1 MTSPHTLCA
10 QALKGRYYLENDF
23 LQAVAPQNTSA
34 TWRAIVAG
42 REALQ
47 LRMIK
52 RVGDGSSVAIWHDK
66 WIPEIET
73 LQPSAQMV
81 NMERNDPH
89 VGEKKVRI
97 RREWGE

>member
-1 MTSPHTLCA
+1 
-10 QALKGRYYLENDF
+10 
-23 LQAVAPQNTSA
+23 
-34 TWRAIVAG
+34 
-42 REALQ
+42 
-47 LRMIK
+47 MIK

-66 WIPEIET
+66 WIPDIQT

-81 NMERNDPH
+81 NMEMNDPH